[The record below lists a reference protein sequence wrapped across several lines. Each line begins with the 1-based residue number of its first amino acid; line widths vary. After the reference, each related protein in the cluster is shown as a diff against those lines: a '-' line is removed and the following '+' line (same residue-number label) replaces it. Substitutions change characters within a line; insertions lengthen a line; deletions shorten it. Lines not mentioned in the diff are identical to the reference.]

1 MGDRPPRWAELWRK
15 HDLHRWSLTLPGG
28 TRAASGRKPAGRGD
42 GPRAGWTTRI
52 SADGKT
58 KTVVARTGRPNGLA
72 VYSAGTIWVA
82 QSKRPA
88 LLRARLDGS
97 VEVVAREC
105 DGVPFL
111 FPNDL
116 AFGPDGVLYLT
127 DSGILFDDFAPGG
140 RVRADWR
147 KKRPRTAGCFVSSRP
162 PARAQC
168 STGGLRFANGIAFGS
183 DGRLYVNETLT
194 GDVHRYRVN
203 AATGSLEGRERFG
216 NVLKPEGG
224 REIRGPDGMKFDAR
238 GYLYV
243 TVFGQGDVTV
253 LAPDGNVHRR
263 IPTEGRLPT
272 NVAFGPPDG
281 KRIYVTEDEH
291 GRVETFDVD
300 TPGLPL
306 FDGVAEPRR

>member
-1 MGDRPPRWAELWRK
+1 MIFTDGLSIPEGPVLLPDGSWLVVEMGPE
-15 HDLHRWSLTLPGG
+15 
-28 TRAASGRKPAGRGD
+28 RGC
-42 GPRAGWTTRI
+42 TTRI

-72 VYSAGTIWVA
+72 VDRAGTIWVA
-82 QSKRPA
+82 ESKRPA

-97 VEVVAREC
+97 VEVVSREC

-140 RVRADWR
+140 RMRADWR
-147 KKRPRTAGCFVSSRP
+147 EAPTDGRVFRVEPT
-162 PARAQC
+162 
-168 STGGLRFANGIAFGS
+168 TGKVRMLDRGLRFANGIAFGP
-183 DGRLYVNETLT
+183 DGRLYVTETFT

-216 NVLKPEGG
+216 NVLKPESG

-243 TVFGQGDVTV
+243 AVFGQGDVTV